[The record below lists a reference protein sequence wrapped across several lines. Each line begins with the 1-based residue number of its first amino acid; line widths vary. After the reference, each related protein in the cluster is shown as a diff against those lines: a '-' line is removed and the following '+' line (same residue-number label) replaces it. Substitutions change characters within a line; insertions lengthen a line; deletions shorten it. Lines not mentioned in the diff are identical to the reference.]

1 MGIIEVCI
9 SAAVTTSCRHLL
21 KGSGWWQLV
30 IAVLASQSRHPSSH
44 VTFSIETLHLH
55 YFVALRLWSGLY
67 GMSLYI
73 PPPSSLGLEI
83 RWVNQLVLRELVL
96 TAHWL
101 QDKNPSRK
109 LVLTKNLI

>member
-1 MGIIEVCI
+1 MV
-9 SAAVTTSCRHLL
+9 R
-21 KGSGWWQLV
+21 
-30 IAVLASQSRHPSSH
+30 
-44 VTFSIETLHLH
+44 TLWHEPI
-55 YFVALRLWSGLY
+55 YV
-67 GMSLYI
+67 